1 MQKHRHKRV
10 VVGKKGVGIYF
21 ADAKCLT
28 DERLFVALEKYR
40 DYCVL
45 TPSSTPVI
53 VFCGKNLTDAK
64 RVRLVLDFL
73 DCAVGK

>member
-1 MQKHRHKRV
+1 MRCPGNSIAHRDCCI
-10 VVGKKGVGIYF
+10 GVSF
-21 ADAKCLT
+21 PL
-28 DERLFVALEKYR
+28 VALEKYR
-40 DYCVL
+40 DYRVL